1 MFELVDMDLHLRE
14 HVAKKENYFSRSL
27 CNQILGK
34 FSIALGYK
42 GEENLKNC
50 IYGDIP
56 IMKTIVEKAS
66 SHSETQPF
74 ISQTRYFSPT
84 NLPSNVDCLVLACF
98 VMLTVEFLFPK
109 VSALMKKSR
118 PLMLNYFKL
127 YIEQ

>member
-27 CNQILGK
+27 CDQILGK
-34 FSIALGYK
+34 FCIALGYK

-84 NLPSNVDCLVLACF
+84 NLSSNVDCLVLACF

-127 YIEQ
+127 